1 MLAKLGDAAISPSTE
16 TTKIFSLNRGTYCRI
31 SLRSETFTAGE
42 LGVFGGKYQRGKPLA
57 RLYKRPPP
65 CHSARFMSILINV
78 LIAFHV
84 LICLL
89 MVVVVLMQRPKNEGL
104 GAAFGGGMTENI
116 FGAQTT
122 HVLQKFTVWL
132 GIVFFALTLLLA
144 ILYAK
149 RGTGETSIQK
159 ELLSQPVPAAAAAPE
174 AAPAATPIVA
184 TTEPVAVEAV
194 AVEAVETPSAPA
206 AEAPDAST
214 EPAAAPAP
222 AGN

>member
-1 MLAKLGDAAISPSTE
+1 MT
-16 TTKIFSLNRGTYCRI
+16 
-31 SLRSETFTAGE
+31 
-42 LGVFGGKYQRGKPLA
+42 
-57 RLYKRPPP
+57 
-65 CHSARFMSILINV
+65 ILINV

-84 LICLL
+84 LVCLL
-89 MVVVVLMQRPKNEGL
+89 MVGVVLMQRPKNEGL

-149 RGTGETSIQK
+149 RGAGETTIQK
-159 ELLSQPVPAAAAAPE
+159 ELLSQPVPAATAAPE
-174 AAPAATPIVA
+174 AVAAATPVTA

-194 AVEAVETPSAPA
+194 AAEATEIPAPAPA
-206 AEAPDAST
+206 AAAPA
-214 EPAAAPAP
+214 EPAAPAP

>member
-1 MLAKLGDAAISPSTE
+1 
-16 TTKIFSLNRGTYCRI
+16 
-31 SLRSETFTAGE
+31 
-42 LGVFGGKYQRGKPLA
+42 
-57 RLYKRPPP
+57 
-65 CHSARFMSILINV
+65 MSILINV

-149 RGTGETSIQK
+149 RGTGETAIQK
-159 ELLSQPVPAAAAAPE
+159 ELLSQPVPAAPAEPAPAASETPE
-174 AAPAATPIVA
+174 AAT
-184 TTEPVAVEAV
+184 
-194 AVEAVETPSAPA
+194 
-206 AEAPDAST
+206 EAPVIAT
-214 EPAAAPAP
+214 EPASPPAPESTQPAQEVPAEAAPSP

>member
-1 MLAKLGDAAISPSTE
+1 
-16 TTKIFSLNRGTYCRI
+16 
-31 SLRSETFTAGE
+31 
-42 LGVFGGKYQRGKPLA
+42 
-57 RLYKRPPP
+57 
-65 CHSARFMSILINV
+65 MSILISI

-84 LICLL
+84 LVCLL
-89 MVVVVLMQRPKNEGL
+89 MVGVVLMQRPKNEGL

-149 RGTGETSIQK
+149 RGTGETTIQK
-159 ELLSQPVPAAAAAPE
+159 ELLSQPVPAASAAPE
-174 AAPAATPIVA
+174 AAPATTPIA
-184 TTEPVAVEAV
+184 APAETVAVEAV
-194 AVEAVETPSAPA
+194 AAEATEVPVTPVAPEPPA
-206 AEAPDAST
+206 AE
-214 EPAAAPAP
+214 AAAPAP

>member
-1 MLAKLGDAAISPSTE
+1 MT
-16 TTKIFSLNRGTYCRI
+16 
-31 SLRSETFTAGE
+31 
-42 LGVFGGKYQRGKPLA
+42 
-57 RLYKRPPP
+57 
-65 CHSARFMSILINV
+65 ILINV

-84 LICLL
+84 LVCLL

-149 RGTGETSIQK
+149 RGTGETVIQK
-159 ELLSQPVPAAAAAPE
+159 ELLNQPVPAAAAAATAPAPAVTATPAAADTSSATTTDAAD
-174 AAPAATPIVA
+174 AAPVIA
-184 TTEPVAVEAV
+184 TEPVATSATEPSPPAEAV
-194 AVEAVETPSAPA
+194 P
-206 AEAPDAST
+206 AEA
-214 EPAAAPAP
+214 APSP

>member
-1 MLAKLGDAAISPSTE
+1 
-16 TTKIFSLNRGTYCRI
+16 
-31 SLRSETFTAGE
+31 
-42 LGVFGGKYQRGKPLA
+42 
-57 RLYKRPPP
+57 
-65 CHSARFMSILINV
+65 MSILINI

-84 LICLL
+84 LVCLL

-149 RGTGETSIQK
+149 RGTGETVIQK
-159 ELLSQPVPAAAAAPE
+159 ELLSQPVPVSAEAAAKPTASPALDVPSANE
-174 AAPAATPIVA
+174 AVEETVA
-184 TTEPVAVEAV
+184 TVVATEPVAVEA
-194 AVEAVETPSAPA
+194 ASPAPA
-206 AEAPDAST
+206 D
-214 EPAAAPAP
+214 APAP
-222 AGN
+222 EAAPSPAGN

>member
-1 MLAKLGDAAISPSTE
+1 
-16 TTKIFSLNRGTYCRI
+16 
-31 SLRSETFTAGE
+31 
-42 LGVFGGKYQRGKPLA
+42 
-57 RLYKRPPP
+57 
-65 CHSARFMSILINV
+65 MSILINI

-149 RGTGETSIQK
+149 SNTGETSIQK
-159 ELLSQPVPAAAAAPE
+159 ELLSQPAPV
-174 AAPAATPIVA
+174 AAATPAAEAASTPATA
-184 TTEPVAVEAV
+184 TTEPVIVEEV
-194 AVEAVETPSAPA
+194 AVEATEAPA
-206 AEAPDAST
+206 STAPATDAVTPT
-214 EPAAAPAP
+214 EPAAPPAPAP

>member
-1 MLAKLGDAAISPSTE
+1 
-16 TTKIFSLNRGTYCRI
+16 
-31 SLRSETFTAGE
+31 
-42 LGVFGGKYQRGKPLA
+42 
-57 RLYKRPPP
+57 
-65 CHSARFMSILINV
+65 MSILINV

-84 LICLL
+84 LVCLL

-149 RGTGETSIQK
+149 RGTGEPIIQK
-159 ELLSQPVPAAAAAPE
+159 ELLSQPVPAATATPAAPATTAEPAASPVVVTTEPIAVEEVMVEATEAPATEAAAP
-174 AAPAATPIVA
+174 
-184 TTEPVAVEAV
+184 
-194 AVEAVETPSAPA
+194 
-206 AEAPDAST
+206 AE
-214 EPAAAPAP
+214 PAP

>member
-1 MLAKLGDAAISPSTE
+1 
-16 TTKIFSLNRGTYCRI
+16 
-31 SLRSETFTAGE
+31 
-42 LGVFGGKYQRGKPLA
+42 
-57 RLYKRPPP
+57 
-65 CHSARFMSILINV
+65 MSILINV

-144 ILYAK
+144 IIYAK
-149 RGTGETSIQK
+149 RSAGETTIQK
-159 ELLSQPVPAAAAAPE
+159 ELLSQPI
-174 AAPAATPIVA
+174 PAATAAPSTETTVA
-184 TTEPVAVEAV
+184 DEPATDASATVVATEPVQVEGA
-194 AVEAVETPSAPA
+194 A
-206 AEAPDAST
+206 AETSA
-214 EPAAAPAP
+214 EPVAPAP
-222 AGN
+222 EGN

>member
-1 MLAKLGDAAISPSTE
+1 
-16 TTKIFSLNRGTYCRI
+16 
-31 SLRSETFTAGE
+31 
-42 LGVFGGKYQRGKPLA
+42 
-57 RLYKRPPP
+57 
-65 CHSARFMSILINV
+65 MSILINV

-84 LICLL
+84 LVCLL

-159 ELLSQPVPAAAAAPE
+159 ELMNQPVPAAAATPQ
-174 AAPAATPIVA
+174 AAPSASPIVA
-184 TTEPVAVEAV
+184 TTEPVAVGAV
-194 AVEAVETPSAPA
+194 ATEATQAPA
-206 AEAPDAST
+206 ATSEATA
-214 EPAAAPAP
+214 PAAPTETAP

>member
-1 MLAKLGDAAISPSTE
+1 
-16 TTKIFSLNRGTYCRI
+16 
-31 SLRSETFTAGE
+31 
-42 LGVFGGKYQRGKPLA
+42 
-57 RLYKRPPP
+57 
-65 CHSARFMSILINV
+65 MSILINV

-84 LICLL
+84 LVCLL

-149 RGTGETSIQK
+149 RGTGETNIQK
-159 ELLSQPVPAAAAAPE
+159 ELLSQPVPAAT
-174 AAPAATPIVA
+174 PAASPTVV
-184 TTEPVAVEAV
+184 TTEPVAAEPVAGEATV
-194 AVEAVETPSAPA
+194 TPAAPA
-206 AEAPDAST
+206 NG
-214 EPAAAPAP
+214 EPAPAAPAP

>member
-1 MLAKLGDAAISPSTE
+1 
-16 TTKIFSLNRGTYCRI
+16 
-31 SLRSETFTAGE
+31 
-42 LGVFGGKYQRGKPLA
+42 
-57 RLYKRPPP
+57 
-65 CHSARFMSILINV
+65 MSILINV

-159 ELLSQPVPAAAAAPE
+159 ELLSQPVPVAS
-174 AAPAATPIVA
+174 PAASPAAA
-184 TTEPVAVEAV
+184 TTEPVAVEPV
-194 AVEAVETPSAPA
+194 A
-206 AEAPDAST
+206 AEATVTPAAPTSA
-214 EPAAAPAP
+214 EPAAAAPAP
-222 AGN
+222 SGN

>member
-1 MLAKLGDAAISPSTE
+1 
-16 TTKIFSLNRGTYCRI
+16 
-31 SLRSETFTAGE
+31 
-42 LGVFGGKYQRGKPLA
+42 
-57 RLYKRPPP
+57 
-65 CHSARFMSILINV
+65 MSILINI

-84 LICLL
+84 LVCLL

-149 RGTGETSIQK
+149 RGTGETAIQK
-159 ELLSQPVPAAAAAPE
+159 ELLSQPVPAAAAT
-174 AAPAATPIVA
+174 PAANPETIPAVGA
-184 TTEPVAVEAV
+184 TAEPAAVEAV
-194 AVEAVETPSAPA
+194 AVETSEAPA
-206 AEAPDAST
+206 PATEAAAPVVAPT
-214 EPAAAPAP
+214 AAPAP

>member
-1 MLAKLGDAAISPSTE
+1 
-16 TTKIFSLNRGTYCRI
+16 
-31 SLRSETFTAGE
+31 
-42 LGVFGGKYQRGKPLA
+42 
-57 RLYKRPPP
+57 
-65 CHSARFMSILINV
+65 MSILINV

-159 ELLSQPVPAAAAAPE
+159 ELLSQPVPVAS
-174 AAPAATPIVA
+174 PAASPTVA
-184 TTEPVAVEAV
+184 TTEPVAVEPV
-194 AVEAVETPSAPA
+194 A
-206 AEAPDAST
+206 AEATVTPAAPTSA
-214 EPAAAPAP
+214 EPAPAAPAP

>member
-1 MLAKLGDAAISPSTE
+1 
-16 TTKIFSLNRGTYCRI
+16 
-31 SLRSETFTAGE
+31 
-42 LGVFGGKYQRGKPLA
+42 
-57 RLYKRPPP
+57 
-65 CHSARFMSILINV
+65 MSILINV
-78 LIAFHV
+78 LIALHV

-132 GIVFFALTLLLA
+132 GIVFFALTLVLA

-149 RGTGETSIQK
+149 RGTGETTIQK
-159 ELLSQPVPAAAAAPE
+159 ELLSQPAPAAAPAT
-174 AAPAATPIVA
+174 APAATPAAGPVA
-184 TTEPVAVEAV
+184 AATEDTATPSPQPEVVTTEPVVVEQV
-194 AVEAVETPSAPA
+194 AVEAVEAAPA
-206 AEAPDAST
+206 ETSAGQTA
-214 EPAAAPAP
+214 EPAPTAAPAP